1 MIILFQSLLPI
12 FKKVEITNKN
22 ILTIA
27 LSVTVIHFIL
37 TLIIGH
43 YIAVQIGVQAGAVV
57 TSGLEEASKSHD
69 AADEESA
76 KIYQNMKQK
85 VDAINERWQ
94 IPSLLISLPAKPLMN
109 SFLREI
115 KKNQLKMVIAK
126 EITRAQF
133 RTRGLIIDHTAN
145 FLNSLSLGFIVY
157 IGLRVLKGHVEEK
170 HRRRE

>member
-1 MIILFQSLLPI
+1 
-12 FKKVEITNKN
+12 VEITNKK

-27 LSVTVIHFIL
+27 FSVTVIHFIL
-37 TLIIGH
+37 TSIIGH
-43 YIAVQIGVQAGAVV
+43 YIAVQIGVQTGAVV
-57 TSGLEEASKSHD
+57 TGGLEEASKSHD
-69 AADEESA
+69 AADEKSA

-115 KKNQLKMVIAK
+115 KKNQLKMVISK

-133 RTRGLIIDHTAN
+133 RTRGLIIDYTVN

-157 IGLRVLKGHVEEK
+157 IGLRVLKSRTQQGTK
-170 HRRRE
+170 R